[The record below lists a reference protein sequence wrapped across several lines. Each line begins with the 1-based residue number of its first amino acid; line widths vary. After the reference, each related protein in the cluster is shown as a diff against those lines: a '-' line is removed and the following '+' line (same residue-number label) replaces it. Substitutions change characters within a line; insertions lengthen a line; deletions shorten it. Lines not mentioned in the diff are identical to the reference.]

1 MSDLSKFIIGEDF
14 KVIEAM
20 RKIDSNAE
28 KIVFVCDGLR
38 LKATISD
45 GDIRR
50 HILSGGDVQDSV
62 ANVANYHPIFL
73 HISEAASARE
83 VMRARGVNAIPVLDD
98 NHEILR
104 VEWSDAH
111 HSRNREMLG
120 IPVVIMAGGKGTRLH
135 PYTSVL
141 PKPLILVGEKTITEH
156 IMDFFEAYGC
166 TKFEMIV
173 NYKMKLIEAFFSES
187 EDQRDVSFTREP
199 RFLGTGGGLKLIADK
214 MKGTF
219 FMTNCDILI
228 DDDYSAILKY
238 HKDSGN
244 ILTMVCAM
252 VNYKVPY
259 GTVDV
264 TGERPVLVEKPE
276 VTYMANTGFYVI
288 EPEFLDYIPA
298 DTFVHIT
305 DAIDSCITAGEKVGF
320 FPISENAWKDM
331 GQFDELEKMRDALK
345 EL

>member
-1 MSDLSKFIIGEDF
+1 MYDLNKFIIGEKC

-20 RKIDSNAE
+20 RIIDCNEE
-28 KIVFVCDGLR
+28 KIVFVCDGNTLR
-38 LKATISD
+38 GTISD

-50 HILSGGDVQDSV
+50 YIISGGDVQDTV
-62 ANVANYHPIFL
+62 NLVANYKPICL
-73 HISEAASARE
+73 HILNASSAKKM
-83 VMRARGVNAIPVLDD
+83 MRDTGVKAIPIVNDQ
-98 NHEILR
+98 NEIIR
-104 VEWSDAH
+104 IEWSDAH
-111 HSRNREMLG
+111 LHSVREKLD

-156 IMDFFEAYGC
+156 IMDLFEAYGC

-173 NYKMKLIEAFFSES
+173 NYKMKLIEAFFSEA
-187 EDQRDVSFTREP
+187 EDKRDVSFTREP

-214 MKGTF
+214 MKTTF

-238 HKDSGN
+238 HRENKN
-244 ILTMVCAM
+244 IITMVCAM

-259 GTVDV
+259 GTIDL
-264 TGERPVLVEKPE
+264 TGDRPTLVEKPV

-288 EPEFLDYIPA
+288 EPEFLNYIPQ

-305 DAIDSCITAGEKVGF
+305 DSIDACISAGGQVGF
-320 FPISENAWKDM
+320 FPVSEGLWKDM
-331 GQFDELEKMRDALK
+331 GQFDELEKMRDAMK
-345 EL
+345 EI